1 MDFRF
6 RLLAIALLIAF
17 LPVSTIPAAPHQP
30 ASGIYKW
37 IDSDGRTHF
46 SDRATNSAAE
56 EHSLKQLDYV
66 EVSSDIKRKIAQ
78 DRAQQEKMNKMA
90 TLSPK
95 VSRATRTIEFANYQ
109 FSNMSAGQKHGYVM
123 LSGRI
128 SGGQRCNQLRIRAS
142 AKSDVGKQV
151 TGSQVVD
158 YAGFGSSLF
167 EIKQKSNWQGGGRR
181 PQWEMADVR
190 AVCVRM

>member
-1 MDFRF
+1 MDFCF
-6 RLLAIALLIAF
+6 RLLVIALPIALL
-17 LPVSTIPAAPHQP
+17 PVSILPAAPNQQP
-30 ASGIYKW
+30 SAIYKW
-37 IDSDGRTHF
+37 IDSDGRIHF

-56 EHSLKQLDYV
+56 EHSLKQIDYV

-78 DRAQQEKMNKMA
+78 DRAQLERMNKA
-90 TLSPK
+90 AARTQRI
-95 VSRATRTIEFANYQ
+95 SRATRNIEFENYQ
-109 FSNMSAGQKHGYVM
+109 FSNMSAGQKHGYIT

-128 SGGQRCNQLRIRAS
+128 SGGQRCKQLRIRAR

-181 PQWEMADVR
+181 PQWEMADVT
-190 AVCVRM
+190 AVCLRM